1 MLSLTVRTNR
11 TGPIRGRHPW
21 VFSGA
26 LLNIPEGLEGGTSVA
41 LVDEQGNFLAQG
53 YFNSYSQ
60 IAVRVWS
67 WEKAEEVN
75 EEFFVRRVEQAYEI
89 RKKYVAS
96 KLTDSYRL
104 IHGENDLLPGLI
116 VDKYGSYLSLQFHNP
131 GIETWREQ
139 IVAAL
144 VKVVKPKGIYER
156 SDVRDRKRGAPPV
169 IPAEAGIH
177 GSPIESGMTSASKTE
192 ISSSGRND
200 KTGRAL
206 LYGEVPE
213 KVKILEN
220 GYKFW
225 VDIIGGQKTGFFLDQ
240 RDKRLALTKYVE
252 GKKVLNC
259 FSYTGGFSVY
269 ALGAEAKQA
278 VSVDASEN
286 ALKLAEENVKLNKLN
301 ESKAEFILA
310 DVKQYLVD
318 REKGEFDVI
327 ILDPPAF
334 IKDRHKIKEGLSGYR
349 KINEAALRVLPPGG
363 ILVSASC
370 SAHLSLEDFRF
381 MLSESAAR
389 AGRTLQI
396 LETFT
401 HGIDHPELVAFTE
414 GEYLKCVFAR
424 VV

>member
-1 MLSLTVRTNR
+1 MVSLTVRTNR

-26 LLNIPEGLEGGTSVA
+26 LLNIPEGLAGGTPVA

-67 WEKAEEVN
+67 WDKTEEVT
-75 EEFFVRRVEQAYEI
+75 EEFFVRRVEQAFEI

-131 GIETWREQ
+131 GIEQWREQ

-156 SDVRDRKRGAPPV
+156 SDVRDRTRQFV
-169 IPAEAGIH
+169 IASEAKQSPSRSANSVSSFDSENKGIAA
-177 GSPIESGMTSASKTE
+177 SADANRLP
-192 ISSSGRND
+192 RND
-200 KTGRAL
+200 KVNRTGL

-240 RDKRLALTKYVE
+240 RDKRQALTKYVE

-269 ALGAEAKQA
+269 ALGADAKQV

-286 ALKLAEENVKLNKLN
+286 ALKLAEENVKLNRGRDAIN
-301 ESKAEFILA
+301 RVSTRTEFILA
-310 DVKQYLVD
+310 DVKEYLGD
-318 REKGEFDVI
+318 LASAPQGKATPPHPPLGKGRGRSYPLLSKEGRGVVAEASPFDII

-349 KINEAALRVLPPGG
+349 KINEAALRVLP
-363 ILVSASC
+363 
-370 SAHLSLEDFRF
+370 
-381 MLSESAAR
+381 
-389 AGRTLQI
+389 
-396 LETFT
+396 
-401 HGIDHPELVAFTE
+401 
-414 GEYLKCVFAR
+414 
-424 VV
+424 